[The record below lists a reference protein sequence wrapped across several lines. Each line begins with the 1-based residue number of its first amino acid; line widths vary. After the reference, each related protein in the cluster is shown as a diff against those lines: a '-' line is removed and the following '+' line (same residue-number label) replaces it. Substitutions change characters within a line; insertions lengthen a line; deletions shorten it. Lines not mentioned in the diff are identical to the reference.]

1 MASNRPDLMSEA
13 SALIDLYRE
22 VSSKGLARDVEPA
35 GHAIE
40 RALKNLDHGW
50 TQETL
55 DRAALELDDA
65 RQTLARIRRS
75 IDN

>member
-1 MASNRPDLMSEA
+1 MAPNRPTLMCEA

-22 VSSKGLARDVEPA
+22 VSSQGLAREIEPA
-35 GHAIE
+35 GQAIE

-55 DRAALELDDA
+55 DRAALELAEA
-65 RQTLARIRRS
+65 RQTLARIQRL
-75 IDN
+75 IGN

>member
-1 MASNRPDLMSEA
+1 MSSNRSTLMSEA

-22 VSSKGLARDVEPA
+22 VSSQGLSRDVEPA

-50 TQETL
+50 TPETL
-55 DRAALELDDA
+55 DRAALELAEA
-65 RQTLARIRRS
+65 RKTLARIQR
-75 IDN
+75 IIGN